1 MHPPNYFELF
11 GTMFQLCCW
20 QRFLFE
26 KVEQCESGLALLWR
40 TGLSDQERRMRSCKL
55 SKNKTWF
62 DQCRAG
68 ALTRTLEKPQRN
80 MLNKRELVKL
90 DVEVA
95 RLKARLGQNDGLLGT
110 LFIANPFAAWA
121 HDFQIRNDI
130 DPQSFRS
137 GMLLH
142 APNIFSA

>member
-1 MHPPNYFELF
+1 
-11 GTMFQLCCW
+11 
-20 QRFLFE
+20 
-26 KVEQCESGLALLWR
+26 
-40 TGLSDQERRMRSCKL
+40 MRSCAL
-55 SKNKTWF
+55 SKKKLGLLS
-62 DQCRAG
+62 AG
-68 ALTRTLEKPQRN
+68 PRPFTQTLEKPRWD

-121 HDFQIRNDI
+121 HDFQIRNDK
-130 DPQSFRS
+130 DPQSFRY

>member
-1 MHPPNYFELF
+1 MHPPNYLELCSNYVAGSVFFSKKWSSVSQDWPCFE
-11 GTMFQLCCW
+11 GPASTIRKGEWEVASYQ
-20 QRFLFE
+20 
-26 KVEQCESGLALLWR
+26 K
-40 TGLSDQERRMRSCKL
+40 K
-55 SKNKTWF
+55 WF
-62 DQCRAG
+62 AQCRAG

-121 HDFQIRNDI
+121 HDFQIRNDK
-130 DPQSFRS
+130 DPQSFRY